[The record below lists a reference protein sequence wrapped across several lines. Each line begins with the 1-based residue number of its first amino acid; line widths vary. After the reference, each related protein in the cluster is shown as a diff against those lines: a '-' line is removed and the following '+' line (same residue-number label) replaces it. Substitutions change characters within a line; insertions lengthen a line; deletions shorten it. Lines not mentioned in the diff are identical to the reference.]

1 MLTQK
6 YKYLPFFM
14 WFFPLIFFTYQ
25 FILRL
30 WPSLMMNQIM
40 QQFAVDASGFGL
52 LASLYYYGY
61 SSMQIPIAVMIDRFK
76 ARYIIFFCAVLCGIA
91 TLGFNYTNNWYLAC
105 LSRFL
110 IGAGSAVGFLGVSKV
125 ISEWFP
131 KDQYARMV
139 GFSFSIGLMGAIYGG
154 KPINIFVENYTWQK
168 VALTLG
174 FISIAIGIGTYLFL
188 RSPKKSNSQ
197 IEQIEVTA
205 SNFKKLLSSPNIWLL
220 AIANLL
226 MVGSLEGFA
235 DVWGVQYLMTAYHLS
250 KSNAAELTSFIFVG
264 MLFGGP
270 LLANLSKIFGN
281 YLVISL
287 CGLGMALTFI
297 LLMSN
302 IQNNW
307 YWIASLFFC
316 IGIMC
321 CYQVIVFA
329 AGADL
334 VSSQLLGVTIAFLNC
349 VNMLGGSF
357 FHTVIGLLMDAS
369 WTGIVGNDGVR
380 QYTLGSYKTSLMI
393 IPICGMLGA
402 TIVGLMRAK
411 LYLAKSHSQANSIS
425 K

>member
-1 MLTQK
+1 MPTLK
-6 YKYLPFFM
+6 YRYLPFFM
-14 WFFPLIFFTYQ
+14 WFFPLTFFTYQ

-40 QQFAVDASGFGL
+40 QLFAVDASGFGL

-61 SSMQIPIAVMIDRFK
+61 STTQIPIALMIDRFK
-76 ARYIIFFCAVLCGIA
+76 ARYIIFLCATLCGIA
-91 TLGFNYTNNWYLAC
+91 TLGFTYTTNWYVAC

-110 IGAGSAVGFLGVSKV
+110 IGIGSAVGFLGVSKV

-139 GFSFSIGLMGAIYGG
+139 GFSFSIGLLGAIYGG
-154 KPINIFVENYTWQK
+154 KPINILVENYTWQK
-168 VALTLG
+168 VALSLG
-174 FISIAIGIGTYLFL
+174 CISILIGICTYLFL
-188 RSPKKSNSQ
+188 RSPQKSTNH
-197 IEQIEVTA
+197 IERVEVTA
-205 SNFKKLLSSPNIWLL
+205 SNFKKLLVSPSIWLL

-235 DVWGVQYLMTAYHLS
+235 DVWGVQYLMTAYNLN

-270 LLANLSKIFGN
+270 LLASLSKILGN

-287 CGLGMALTFI
+287 CGLGMAVAFI

-302 IQNNW
+302 IHSNW
-307 YWIASLFFC
+307 YWMASLFFL

-321 CYQVIVFA
+321 CYQVVIFA

-334 VSSQLLGVTIAFLNC
+334 VLPQLLGVTIAFLNC

-369 WTGIVGNDGVR
+369 WSGIVGNDGVR
-380 QYTLGSYKTSLMI
+380 QYTLESYKTSLMI
-393 IPICGMLGA
+393 IPICGIVGA
-402 TIVGLMRAK
+402 IIVGLMRIR
-411 LYLAKSHSQANSIS
+411 LYLNKSSAYIGSIS
-425 K
+425 N